1 MIGFETGIAGG
12 VVVPAEIV
20 ARRLESRAAATPA
33 ARGVCGNLTV
43 KGRHSGGH
51 IMPDNSSGT
60 PSGLTHSEAQEFHR
74 LFMQGTLGFVAVTV
88 LAHLLIWVWRP
99 WF

>member
-1 MIGFETGIAGG
+1 
-12 VVVPAEIV
+12 
-20 ARRLESRAAATPA
+20 
-33 ARGVCGNLTV
+33 
-43 KGRHSGGH
+43 
-51 IMPDNSSGT
+51 MPDNSSGT

-74 LFMQGTLGFVAVTV
+74 LFMQGTMGFVAVTL